1 MTHDEIIN
9 EVRQARADI
18 LAEYGGDVHKM
29 LRAMQKKQWTS
40 GHPVVSRPA
49 GAYKS
54 DEKMPSKVAET
65 PAKYGTATD

>member
-29 LRAMQKKQWTS
+29 LRAMQEKQWTS
-40 GHPVVSRPA
+40 GHPVVSCPA
-49 GAYKS
+49 GADKS
-54 DEKMPSKVAET
+54 DVKMPEKAAEAR
-65 PAKYGTATD
+65 PEYKAGA